1 MLADGQTT
9 AVAQRHSAAQRSLC
23 PAIRMA
29 NDDATWVTAAHAWRC
44 VPPVR
49 SALCT
54 SLSLPP
60 SVYCA
65 PLLQSFLLSV
75 RVGSQQFALQL
86 DMTSSVL
93 AVAMR
98 DCAGCHYV
106 APLYAPAG
114 STTAVPTGVAAAQR
128 YPDGSEWRGL

>member
-1 MLADGQTT
+1 MLADGQTAAT
-9 AVAQRHSAAQRSLC
+9 AQRHSAAQRSLC
-23 PAIRMA
+23 LAIRMA
-29 NDDATWVTAAHAWRC
+29 NDDATWAAAAHAW
-44 VPPVR
+44 
-49 SALCT
+49 LCAT
-54 SLSLPP
+54 CTLCSLCFALPP
-60 SVYCA
+60 SLCVLCS
-65 PLLQSFLLSV
+65 LLQSFLLSV

-86 DMTSSVL
+86 DTTSSVL

-114 STTAVPTGVAAAQR
+114 STTAVPTGVTAAQR